1 MPADVL
7 TVTMNPTLDIS
18 TSVDALV
25 NHVKLRCSPEREQ
38 VGGGGINVA
47 HVIHCLGAD
56 CQAML
61 PVGGTRGQ
69 EITAR
74 LRGCAIPL
82 VTTTIAEQNRECF
95 NVFETSTGHE
105 YRFVLPGP
113 KLTSVEQAA
122 AIRTIVENLPTQFL
136 VLSGSLPPGL
146 SDDFY
151 AQVIRAARAKA
162 PALRIV
168 ADTSGTPLIHAL
180 EAGVFMFKPSREEFA
195 ALVNPATDTGTD
207 TTADDIKRCRAL
219 INQGKARVVSL
230 TLGDKGALIVTD
242 QHAWQVSPLPVPIS
256 STVGA
261 GDSFVGGMVWSLL
274 NTDDLGQAARVATAC
289 AAQALQTQG
298 ALQFD
303 AQTVLL
309 MSEAVEIVPL
319 SLPLTQ

>member
-25 NHVKLRCSPEREQ
+25 NHVKLRCSPELEQ

-47 HVIHCLGAD
+47 HVIHSLGAH

-61 PVGGTRGQ
+61 PVGGTRGE

-74 LRGCAIPL
+74 LQSGEIPL
-82 VTTTIAEQNRECF
+82 LTTTIASQNRECF
-95 NVFETSTGHE
+95 NVFETSTGRE

-113 KLTSVEQAA
+113 TLTSVEQAA
-122 AIRTIVENLPTQFL
+122 AISTIIEHLPTEFL

-168 ADTSGTPLIHAL
+168 ADTSGAPLIHAL

-195 ALVNPATDTGTD
+195 ALAGTTTETKADT
-207 TTADDIKRCRAL
+207 AAEDISRCRAL
-219 INQGKARVVSL
+219 INQGKTCVVAL
-230 TLGDKGALIVTD
+230 TLGDKGSLIVTD
-242 QHAWQVSPLPVPIS
+242 QQAWQVSPLPVPIS

-274 NTDDLGQAARVATAC
+274 GTDDLGQAARVATAC
-289 AAQALQTQG
+289 AAAALQTQG

-309 MSEAVEIVPL
+309 MSESVEIATLPL
-319 SLPLTQ
+319 SLTQ

>member
-25 NHVKLRCSPEREQ
+25 NHVKLRCAPELEQ

-47 HVIHCLGAD
+47 HVIHSLGAH

-61 PVGGTRGQ
+61 PVGGTRGE

-74 LRGCAIPL
+74 LQGSEIPL
-82 VTTTIAEQNRECF
+82 LTTTIASQNRECF
-95 NVFETSTGHE
+95 NVFETSTGRE

-113 KLTSVEQAA
+113 TLTSAEQDA
-122 AIRTIVENLPTQFL
+122 AISTIIENLPTQFL

-151 AQVIRAARAKA
+151 AQVIVAARAKT
-162 PALRIV
+162 PTLRIV
-168 ADTSGTPLIHAL
+168 ADTTGTPLIHAL
-180 EAGVFMFKPSREEFA
+180 EAGVFMFKPSREEFT
-195 ALVNPATDTGTD
+195 ALIGTSTGT
-207 TTADDIKRCRAL
+207 TTDNINCCRVL
-219 INQGKARVVSL
+219 INQGKTRVVAL
-230 TLGDKGALIVTD
+230 TLGDKGSLIVTD
-242 QHAWQVSPLPVPIS
+242 QQAWQVSPLSVPIS

-261 GDSFVGGMVWSLL
+261 GDSFVGGMVRSLL
-274 NTDDLGQAARVATAC
+274 ETDDLGKAARVATAC
-289 AAQALQTQG
+289 AAAALQTQG

-303 AQTVLL
+303 PQTVLL
-309 MSEAVEIVPL
+309 MSESVEIATLP
-319 SLPLTQ
+319 LPLTQ

>member
-25 NHVKLRCSPEREQ
+25 NHVKLRCSPEFEQ

-47 HVIHCLGAD
+47 HVIHSLGAH

-74 LRGCAIPL
+74 LQGGEIPL
-82 VTTTIAEQNRECF
+82 LTTTIASQNRECF

-113 KLTSVEQAA
+113 TLTSVEQAA
-122 AIRTIVENLPTQFL
+122 AISTIIEHLPTEFL

-168 ADTSGTPLIHAL
+168 ADTSGAPLIHAL

-195 ALVNPATDTGTD
+195 ALADTDAGN
-207 TTADDIKRCRAL
+207 AAEDISRCRAL
-219 INQGKARVVSL
+219 INQGKTRVVAL
-230 TLGDKGALIVTD
+230 TLGDKGSLIVTE
-242 QHAWQVSPLPVPIS
+242 QQAWQVNPLPVPIS

-274 NTDDLGQAARVATAC
+274 GTDDLGRAGRVATAC
-289 AAQALQTQG
+289 AAAALQTQG

-309 MSEAVEIVPL
+309 MSEAVEIVTLPL
-319 SLPLTQ
+319 SLTQ